1 MSDMLPQS
9 QPLTVP
15 IKGKFDA
22 QPAVPPGATA
32 RHAGDTLWPWLLG
45 LVLIGGLGF
54 VIYKAVSKRQ
64 APGLPAGSTPDA
76 AMPAAS
82 AASAAD
88 DDAED
93 DWDEEVT
100 ALGGRG
106 RRRTRFASATPV
118 QFRYPPRGYRRG
130 ARVKRL
136 SEEQFTK
143 PSSSR
148 YNLEV
153 ED

>member
-82 AASAAD
+82 AARTPSIVASTPTVVKPESIAGPI
-88 DDAED
+88 A
-93 DWDEEVT
+93 
-100 ALGGRG
+100 GSGR
-106 RRRTRFASATPV
+106 P
-118 QFRYPPRGYRRG
+118 
-130 ARVKRL
+130 K
-136 SEEQFTK
+136 
-143 PSSSR
+143 
-148 YNLEV
+148 
-153 ED
+153 